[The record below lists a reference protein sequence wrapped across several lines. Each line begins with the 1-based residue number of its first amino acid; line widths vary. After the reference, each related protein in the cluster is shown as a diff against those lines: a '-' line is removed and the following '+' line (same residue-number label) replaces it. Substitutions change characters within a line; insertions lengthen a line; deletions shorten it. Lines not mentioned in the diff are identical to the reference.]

1 MSFPSRV
8 DSIYAN
14 EIACTPVDSANFNIV
29 NTNGGEILLNGVNP
43 AGGGA
48 SLPITGI
55 GNITVTG
62 NIRAQGDG
70 ITTGQLEG
78 EIIKATSGNI
88 IASAGNIE
96 VLAGNV
102 EISGTGGLEINGS
115 GKIKATSGNVEVL
128 AGNVEISGTGSLD
141 VKGTG
146 EVKTTGGGNITAGL
160 SGDVQTTTGDIV
172 SGNKI
177 FFDGDDIYHRT
188 NNPAA
193 ETSYV
198 TYKQLPQLGANNTFT
213 GANKFDDNV
222 NEFSEKVSV
231 GERDAGG
238 LFTQKTAINPSGN
251 IECVS
256 LNNGTAITCGTITC
270 DNGGTNSCAAKT
282 FTTRTSGT
290 AGWVI
295 EQQTAQGN
303 ALDNVLQI
311 KGGQA
316 GGYITIVN
324 SAFAGFVPNIVFD
337 PQTEAEGGKIVTD
350 NYTIGD
356 SNPNMF
362 AIKQP
367 KTGVDSNNLII
378 QGSALDGSI
387 KFQNNAGTTDLVK
400 IESDSTDGSGR
411 IYCPALFF
419 GTTGIHN
426 SIVNDIAGPESL
438 VLKIRQATASSEV
451 VFLDNADAEIIR
463 IQKTQVELGNTI
475 PLLFGA
481 YSFRP
486 IQYTYSKSITIRDT
500 PDTTNYTNMIFNALG
515 TPTQPTLGGK
525 NLWTRVNDGQTG
537 VSLYDNTLEGF
548 YKCSIKQTGDSSSAN
563 FRGTEIIFDY
573 ILAASIQDT
582 PDLTPPISYGYNR
595 FPADRAGTPPLSTA
609 ASVLIDHRNQLSSQS
624 QPVFL
629 NFSDP
634 PAVGE
639 TMPIL
644 VTLTKLDF

>member
-1 MSFPSRV
+1 MFSHT

-14 EIACTPVDSANFNIV
+14 RLQVQTVDKANFDIINP
-29 NTNGGEILLNGVNP
+29 TGEILLNGVNP
-43 AGGGA
+43 IGAGG
-48 SLPITGI
+48 SLPITGQ
-55 GNITVTG
+55 GDITVTG

-70 ITTGQLEG
+70 VSTGKLEG
-78 EIIKATSGNI
+78 EIIKATTGNI
-88 IASAGNIE
+88 IATAGNVE

-102 EISGTGGLEINGS
+102 EISGTGGLEVNGT

-128 AGNVEISGTGSLD
+128 AGNVEISGAGSLD

-146 EVKTTGGGNITAGL
+146 EIKTTGGGNITAGL
-160 SGDVQTTTGDIV
+160 SGDVQTTAGDIV

-188 NNPAA
+188 NNPVAA
-193 ETSYV
+193 TSYV
-198 TYKQLPQLGANNTFT
+198 VYKQLAQLNAANTFT

-222 NEFSEKVSV
+222 NEFSKRISV

-256 LNNGTAITCGTITC
+256 INNGTTIQTGTVNCG
-270 DNGGTNSCAAKT
+270 NGGTNSCAART
-282 FTTRTSGT
+282 FTTRTSGA

-303 ALDNVLQI
+303 LLDNVLQM

-316 GGYITIVN
+316 GAYVTIVN
-324 SAFAGFVPNIVFD
+324 SAFAGFVPNIVLD

-387 KFQNNAGTTDLVK
+387 KFQNFAGTTDLVK
-400 IESDSTDGSGR
+400 IEPDSTDGSGR

-463 IQKTQVELGNTI
+463 IQKTQVELGQNI
-475 PLLFGA
+475 PILFNNF
-481 YSFRP
+481 SFRP
-486 IQYTYSKSITIRDT
+486 QQYTLNFTGALIDDN
-500 PDTTNYTNMIFNALG
+500 PPNVLFNSSSA
-515 TPTQPTLGGK
+515 
-525 NLWTRVNDGQTG
+525 LWTNVNDGGPTQTLHTIGNNFYKMTIIGVPDNSAGSYGNFRWSGDFPFLIPNFSTGTG
-537 VSLYDNTLEGF
+537 VNKYEGNF
-548 YKCSIKQTGDSSSAN
+548 GIINSPAGFTKPDLCGFSSGSTDYKLCFPSVSA
-563 FRGTEIIFDY
+563 GTETFSGTIRLT
-573 ILAASIQDT
+573 ILNT
-582 PDLTPPISYGYNR
+582 
-595 FPADRAGTPPLSTA
+595 
-609 ASVLIDHRNQLSSQS
+609 
-624 QPVFL
+624 
-629 NFSDP
+629 
-634 PAVGE
+634 
-639 TMPIL
+639 
-644 VTLTKLDF
+644 